1 MARSGFIRSSRTV
14 TVYGILCR
22 TVRETSLPDLL
33 RTGFRSLITL
43 NRVTRTTRSP
53 ADRAVASENCM
64 MPFGPAGLTA
74 SGWPQLSRY
83 AMAAITDAGMPVRA
97 EALRKSFAS
106 RAPVIRSAPEVA
118 RGSRMMAK
126 VCPWIIRAVRVAS
139 TVGEISV
146 RSTPIPDNRC
156 SGVKYSGRA
165 RSKGVQTSAVN
176 TEVRREIC
184 TKRHSNVAHIL
195 LEYVRYG

>member
-1 MARSGFIRSSRTV
+1 MGQEISVSLQAVKTKVYKLIDALIEGAKTEAEVQESIRRWWK
-14 TVYGILCR
+14 
-22 TVRETSLPDLL
+22 
-33 RTGFRSLITL
+33 LIH
-43 NRVTRTTRSP
+43 P

-106 RAPVIRSAPEVA
+106 RAPVIRSAPDVA